1 MTNYKSFTSVMQ
13 YLRES
18 MKPPIPRQLQRM
30 IMISSL
36 AGLLKEKKD
45 PDTEIISKLNTFL
58 SVDYKAAWYI
68 PMQIHS
74 IIWKCSSRTM
84 IDLFDK
90 TVCLQEIRHMDLNQ
104 CQNEMFVDWLLR
116 RVPNWLHYGSTQ
128 LMKYDI
134 RKIIHEFKQN
144 SLQH

>member
-1 MTNYKSFTSVMQ
+1 MTIDKYISSVMQ
-13 YLRES
+13 QLRES
-18 MKPPIPRQLQRM
+18 IKPPIPRQLQRM

-36 AGLLKEKKD
+36 AGLFKEKHD

-90 TVCLQEIRHMDLNQ
+90 TVCLYEIRHMDLNQ
-104 CQNEMFVDWLLR
+104 CQNELLVDWLLK
-116 RVPNWLHYGSTQ
+116 RVPSWLCYGSVQ

-134 RKIIHEFKQN
+134 RKIIHEFRKSAVQG
-144 SLQH
+144 